1 MIELSGSDSLSSST
15 GRAASGKCREIR
27 MCNAVTENPK
37 NPLFIDILSLIFVLF
52 GCDISLFDISKSGA
66 YNIKC
71 YMR

>member
-1 MIELSGSDSLSSST
+1 M
-15 GRAASGKCREIR
+15 R
-27 MCNAVTENPK
+27 NAVTENPK